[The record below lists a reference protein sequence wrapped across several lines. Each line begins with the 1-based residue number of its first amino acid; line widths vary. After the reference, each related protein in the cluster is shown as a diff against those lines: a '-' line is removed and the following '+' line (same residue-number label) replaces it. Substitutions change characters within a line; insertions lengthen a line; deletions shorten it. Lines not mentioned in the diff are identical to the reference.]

1 MRWDGIEWDGM
12 VMMVMIFLFVVTV
25 KMVVDVLEFCVGTL
39 NEFFVYVEK
48 KRNTD
53 FYLEGDLLY
62 YPSVVSQ
69 C

>member
-1 MRWDGIEWDGM
+1 
-12 VMMVMIFLFVVTV
+12 MMMMMMIFLFVVAV

-62 YPSVVSQ
+62 YPSFISQ